1 MSSSTKVLEIPATI
15 TARGQTTVPAA
26 IRKVLALGKND
37 QVVFR
42 ALSDGTVVIEKRL
55 FQDDEDFV
63 LNAFLDFLAKDMQE
77 HPERLMPLDVERV
90 AYAASLV
97 ENVEV
102 DLEASL
108 DDQT

>member
-1 MSSSTKVLEIPATI
+1 MSSSTKILEIPATI

-55 FQDDEDFV
+55 FQVDEDHA
-63 LNAFLDFLAKDMQE
+63 LDAFLDFLAKDIQT
-77 HPERLMPLDVERV
+77 HPERLMPIDEKRV

-97 ENVEV
+97 EGVEV
-102 DLEASL
+102 NLEASL